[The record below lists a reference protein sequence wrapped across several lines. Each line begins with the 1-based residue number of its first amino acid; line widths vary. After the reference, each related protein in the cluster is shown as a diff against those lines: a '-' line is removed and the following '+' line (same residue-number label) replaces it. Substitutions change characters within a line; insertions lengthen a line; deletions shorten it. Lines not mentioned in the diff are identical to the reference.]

1 MRHLDDKAKNGALL
15 KQQPQAEWSVKKDYR
30 RNSLNINK
38 KEKLLEI
45 MLLNLTPFIPYK
57 YFLFKA

>member
-1 MRHLDDKAKNGALL
+1 ML
-15 KQQPQAEWSVKKDYR
+15 KTIRED
-30 RNSLNINK
+30 INK

-45 MLLNLTPFIPYK
+45 MLLNLTEFIPYK